1 MALGNATA
9 VSVATAAWTT
19 VVTVA
24 GDSTKQHIGSALSCD
39 DATIAFKMR
48 VQLNGTTIITEM
60 WVPAGETGVVYD
72 APTTIPTGQNLTVQ
86 AYQSSGSAKNFSGT
100 ALGS

>member
-9 VSVATAAWTT
+9 ISVNTATWTT

-24 GDSTKQHIGSALSCD
+24 GDSTKQHIGAVLSCD
-39 DATIAFKMR
+39 DATVAFKLR
-48 VQLNGTTIITEM
+48 VQLNGTTIITEA
-60 WVPAGETGVVYD
+60 WVPAGESGVVYD
-72 APTTIPTGQNLTVQ
+72 SPTTIPSGQNLTLQ

-100 ALGS
+100 VLGS